1 MRTRLL
7 TGVLALLAL
16 ASLAAAAGASEGYLR
31 YPDIHGDRIVFVA
44 ESDLWICS
52 DDGGAARRLTSFP
65 GREYHPRFS
74 PDGEWIAFTGE
85 YDGNR
90 DVYLI
95 PAVGGE
101 PQRLTWHPDSDEVV
115 GWTPDGRK
123 IIFRSYRESPF
134 YNRELYT
141 VPARGGAIEKLP
153 LGWAARI
160 DMDPDSGL
168 WAFNRTMREYAT
180 WKRYRGGTA
189 ETIWVGHPDRAD
201 FHEVTTFEGTNA
213 WPMWH
218 GGRIYYVCDKGGTYN
233 IWSMEPDGSDAKR
246 HTNEGK
252 WDVRWPGM
260 GPDGRIVYMLAGGLK
275 LYDPERDRARELDI
289 DLPSERVLTRRRY
302 PDPGRWLE
310 WFDLSPEGDR
320 LAVVT
325 RGEIFSVPVEEGV
338 TLPVTR
344 GSGAREGYVQFD
356 REGER
361 VLYLTDASGEE
372 EFQTAD
378 AWGRGD
384 VKTVHGPVDRGFHFA
399 PRWSPDGKWIAYG
412 NSDNEL
418 RVIPAEGGRPK
429 TVDTSGVWF
438 ITDYFWSPDGRWLA
452 YGKYMDNEFQS
463 IFLYDTQEEEV
474 HRVTGDFTDD
484 HDPSWDPDGRYLY
497 FLSDRSSNPVMGTRD
512 WNVVE
517 VRNTT
522 PFMILLQEDGENP
535 FLKTDGLPPDDEE
548 EDGNGEDEDAEDDDG
563 DEGEDEEDDGE
574 DEDEEELEPVEI
586 DLAGLGDRV
595 IELDVPVG
603 RYYAT
608 QATASKLFYMSGEV
622 RGRTEER
629 GPGDLMTF
637 DLEEE
642 EAELFASGVQGYM
655 VSNSASKVVLAMEG
669 QNLHVVDAG
678 SPPGGSLGEHRVDLS
693 GIVLELHPREEWK
706 QIYHE
711 AWRRMRDRYW
721 DEDMGGLDWKGIRD
735 QYAALLPRLSSRD
748 DLSDLIGEVIG
759 ELSTSH
765 TYVWGGDPGVRTP
778 RVGVGMLGADLVREG
793 EALRVARIYRGG
805 DADNVVSPLRVP
817 GVDVKEG
824 EYILAVNG
832 LPVPADRAVHAAFEG
847 LLGKDVLLTVAA
859 DAAGE
864 TDRRDVVV
872 TPTGNERR
880 LRYADWVRV
889 NREYVDEKTGGKI
902 GYVHVPDMGTD
913 GLVAFNTWFYP
924 QTDKEGMVVDVRWN
938 GGGNV
943 SSILLE
949 RLRRPIL
956 AWDRTRAG
964 NLDTYPGPALNGPFV
979 VLLNEHAGSDG
990 DIFPR
995 AVQLEGL
1002 APIIGQRSWGGVIG
1016 INIMKTMVDGGV
1028 VTTPFSAWWDKDMG
1042 WGLENHGVDPD
1053 IEVQNLPQE
1062 LARGIDAQLDAG
1074 IEEVLRLH
1082 REHPPIKPDFERVR
1096 DRSRDAYRGE

>member
-484 HDPSWDPDGRYLY
+484 HDPSWDQDGRYLY

-563 DEGEDEEDDGE
+563 DEGEDE
-574 DEDEEELEPVEI
+574 
-586 DLAGLGDRV
+586 
-595 IELDVPVG
+595 
-603 RYYAT
+603 
-608 QATASKLFYMSGEV
+608 
-622 RGRTEER
+622 
-629 GPGDLMTF
+629 
-637 DLEEE
+637 
-642 EAELFASGVQGYM
+642 
-655 VSNSASKVVLAMEG
+655 
-669 QNLHVVDAG
+669 
-678 SPPGGSLGEHRVDLS
+678 
-693 GIVLELHPREEWK
+693 
-706 QIYHE
+706 
-711 AWRRMRDRYW
+711 
-721 DEDMGGLDWKGIRD
+721 
-735 QYAALLPRLSSRD
+735 
-748 DLSDLIGEVIG
+748 
-759 ELSTSH
+759 
-765 TYVWGGDPGVRTP
+765 
-778 RVGVGMLGADLVREG
+778 
-793 EALRVARIYRGG
+793 
-805 DADNVVSPLRVP
+805 
-817 GVDVKEG
+817 
-824 EYILAVNG
+824 
-832 LPVPADRAVHAAFEG
+832 
-847 LLGKDVLLTVAA
+847 
-859 DAAGE
+859 
-864 TDRRDVVV
+864 
-872 TPTGNERR
+872 
-880 LRYADWVRV
+880 
-889 NREYVDEKTGGKI
+889 
-902 GYVHVPDMGTD
+902 
-913 GLVAFNTWFYP
+913 
-924 QTDKEGMVVDVRWN
+924 
-938 GGGNV
+938 
-943 SSILLE
+943 
-949 RLRRPIL
+949 
-956 AWDRTRAG
+956 
-964 NLDTYPGPALNGPFV
+964 
-979 VLLNEHAGSDG
+979 
-990 DIFPR
+990 
-995 AVQLEGL
+995 
-1002 APIIGQRSWGGVIG
+1002 
-1016 INIMKTMVDGGV
+1016 
-1028 VTTPFSAWWDKDMG
+1028 
-1042 WGLENHGVDPD
+1042 
-1053 IEVQNLPQE
+1053 
-1062 LARGIDAQLDAG
+1062 
-1074 IEEVLRLH
+1074 
-1082 REHPPIKPDFERVR
+1082 
-1096 DRSRDAYRGE
+1096 